1 MRATLSQIEA
11 LYWIARL
18 GSFRAAAAQLGLTQ
32 PSISLRIKGL
42 EEALGCRI
50 FDRVGRQVRLS
61 EAGSPL
67 YPLAKRMIEI
77 AEQVSSRRGP
87 VDPLHGRLRLGAPA
101 SFALSCMADLL
112 GALKRP
118 YPNLTV
124 ALTIDNSVVLRQ
136 KLNRR
141 ELDMAF
147 VVEPEVEPFVRVELL
162 GQMTHAWV
170 CNPRLDFSR
179 KWVEPQDLMPYQIL
193 THPEPSSLMM
203 LVLNWF
209 GSAGLEPRHLSTCND
224 LSVIIRL
231 AAAGEGV
238 SLLPPAILKDELRE
252 GSLRILKPRPALVKP
267 RLYAAYQADKAG
279 LGMTTVLETARQV
292 IGRSGLLISAGGRA

>member
-18 GSFRAAAAQLGLTQ
+18 GSFRAAAVQLGLTQ
-32 PSISLRIKGL
+32 PTISLRIRGL
-42 EEALGCRI
+42 EEALGSRM
-50 FDRVGRQVRLS
+50 FERVGRQARLS
-61 EAGSPL
+61 EAGSAL
-67 YPLAKRMIEI
+67 LPLAKRMMDV
-77 AEQVSSRRGP
+77 AEQVSTKHGP
-87 VDPLHGRLRLGAPA
+87 MDPLRGRLRMGAPA

-118 YPNLTV
+118 YPDLTV

-136 KLNRR
+136 RLNKR

-170 CNPRLDFSR
+170 CNARLGLSR
-179 KWVEPQDLMPYQIL
+179 KWVEPNDLMPYQVL

-209 GSAGLEPRHLSTCND
+209 GSAGLEPLHLSTCND
-224 LSVIIRL
+224 LSVIIKL
-231 AAAGEGV
+231 TAAGEGV
-238 SLLPPAILKDELRE
+238 SLLPPAILKTELRS
-252 GSLRILKPRPALVKP
+252 GSLQILKPRPGILRP
-267 RLYAAYQADKAG
+267 RLYAAYQVDKSG
-279 LGMTTVLETARQV
+279 PGMNTVLETARAV
-292 IGRSGLLISAGGRA
+292 TARCGLVMST

>member
-1 MRATLSQIEA
+1 
-11 LYWIARL
+11 
-18 GSFRAAAAQLGLTQ
+18 
-32 PSISLRIKGL
+32 
-42 EEALGCRI
+42 
-50 FDRVGRQVRLS
+50 
-61 EAGSPL
+61 
-67 YPLAKRMIEI
+67 
-77 AEQVSSRRGP
+77 
-87 VDPLHGRLRLGAPA
+87 
-101 SFALSCMADLL
+101 MADLL
-112 GALKRP
+112 GALKTP

-170 CNPRLDFSR
+170 CSPRLGLSR
-179 KWVEPQDLMPYQIL
+179 KWVDPNDLMPFQIL

-238 SLLPPAILKDELRE
+238 SLLPPAILKSELHS
-252 GSLRILKPRPALVKP
+252 GSLRMLRPSPALVRP
-267 RLYAAYQADKAG
+267 RLYAAYQVDKAG
-279 LGMTTVLETARQV
+279 PGIDTVLDTARAV
-292 IGRSGLLISAGGRA
+292 IAGSGLLAQTRTRSRTAGGSRGGEPHGARHGT